1 MLFNCTLFL
10 NKFKSGGI
18 IMKHIKFK
26 SLAIADLI
34 ATTSVSLVGCGGAKK
49 TSGTYTA
56 SFLLMEQ
63 L

>member
-1 MLFNCTLFL
+1 
-10 NKFKSGGI
+10 
-18 IMKHIKFK
+18 MKHIKFK

-34 ATTSVSLVGCGGAKK
+34 AATSVSLVGCGGAKK